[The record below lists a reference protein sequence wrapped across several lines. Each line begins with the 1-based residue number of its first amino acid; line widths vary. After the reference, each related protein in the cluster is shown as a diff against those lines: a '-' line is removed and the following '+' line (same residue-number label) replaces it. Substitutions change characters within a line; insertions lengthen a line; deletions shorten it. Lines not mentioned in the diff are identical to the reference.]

1 MKSTKDSLLEDI
13 KAEFAEV
20 NAMMEALEAKEPEDE
35 ASEAYDKWIEE
46 CEQLAIESESLMTL
60 IDYKKKQGLKSDNLY
75 KLYKNKPP
83 DIDKLLYPCPF
94 YKEQLQKN
102 EIKYI
107 KNCTNRVIL
116 YTLH

>member
-46 CEQLAIESESLMTL
+46 CEQFAIESESLMTL
-60 IDYKKKQGLKSDNLY
+60 IDYKMTQGL
-75 KLYKNKPP
+75 
-83 DIDKLLYPCPF
+83 
-94 YKEQLQKN
+94 
-102 EIKYI
+102 
-107 KNCTNRVIL
+107 
-116 YTLH
+116 

>member
-13 KAEFAEV
+13 KQIAMRC

-60 IDYKKKQGLKSDNLY
+60 IDYKMTQGL
-75 KLYKNKPP
+75 
-83 DIDKLLYPCPF
+83 
-94 YKEQLQKN
+94 
-102 EIKYI
+102 
-107 KNCTNRVIL
+107 
-116 YTLH
+116 

>member
-20 NAMMEALEAKEPEDE
+20 NAMMEALEAK

-60 IDYKKKQGLKSDNLY
+60 IDYKMTQGL
-75 KLYKNKPP
+75 
-83 DIDKLLYPCPF
+83 
-94 YKEQLQKN
+94 
-102 EIKYI
+102 
-107 KNCTNRVIL
+107 
-116 YTLH
+116 

>member
-60 IDYKKKQGLKSDNLY
+60 IDYKMTQVCRGISCIY
-75 KLYKNKPP
+75 
-83 DIDKLLYPCPF
+83 
-94 YKEQLQKN
+94 
-102 EIKYI
+102 
-107 KNCTNRVIL
+107 
-116 YTLH
+116 YTKINTRI

>member
-46 CEQLAIESESLMTL
+46 FAIESESLMTL
-60 IDYKKKQGLKSDNLY
+60 IDYKMTQGL
-75 KLYKNKPP
+75 
-83 DIDKLLYPCPF
+83 
-94 YKEQLQKN
+94 
-102 EIKYI
+102 
-107 KNCTNRVIL
+107 
-116 YTLH
+116 

>member
-1 MKSTKDSLLEDI
+1 MNMPVYWLPDSRRWAVIKNGEGTMKSTKDSLLEDI

-60 IDYKKKQGLKSDNLY
+60 IDYKMTQGL
-75 KLYKNKPP
+75 
-83 DIDKLLYPCPF
+83 
-94 YKEQLQKN
+94 
-102 EIKYI
+102 
-107 KNCTNRVIL
+107 
-116 YTLH
+116 

>member
-1 MKSTKDSLLEDI
+1 MPVHQLPDSRRWAGIKNGEETMKSTKDSLLEDI

-60 IDYKKKQGLKSDNLY
+60 IDYKMTQGL
-75 KLYKNKPP
+75 
-83 DIDKLLYPCPF
+83 
-94 YKEQLQKN
+94 
-102 EIKYI
+102 
-107 KNCTNRVIL
+107 
-116 YTLH
+116 

>member
-1 MKSTKDSLLEDI
+1 MNMQLPDSRRWAGIKNGEETRKSTKDALLEDI

-60 IDYKKKQGLKSDNLY
+60 IDYKMTQGL
-75 KLYKNKPP
+75 
-83 DIDKLLYPCPF
+83 
-94 YKEQLQKN
+94 
-102 EIKYI
+102 
-107 KNCTNRVIL
+107 
-116 YTLH
+116 